1 MRERTRNNVPAI
13 RRQVNIAAAQRA
25 VWNALTTSEGLTSWW
40 ADEARI
46 EPRAGGRV
54 VIGNKNGEDQ
64 VTEER
69 GFIHTWRPTSRLEIA
84 FDNVGNSELKG
95 TRLSFS
101 LARDGDETLLAMVH
115 SGGEALE
122 EEGRRQAL
130 DDEWKR
136 AFKALQSH
144 LDQAPS

>member
-1 MRERTRNNVPAI
+1 MRNCTRDNVPAI

-25 VWNALTTSEGLTSWW
+25 VWNALTTAEGLTSWW

-54 VIGNKNGEDQ
+54 VIGNRNGDDGI
-64 VTEER
+64 TEER

-84 FDNVGNSELKG
+84 FDNIGASELKG

-101 LARDGDETLLAMVH
+101 LARDGDETLLALVH
-115 SGGEALE
+115 AGGDALE
-122 EEGRRQAL
+122 DEARRAAL

-136 AFKALQSH
+136 AFKALQAH
-144 LDQAPS
+144 LDQEPS

>member
-1 MRERTRNNVPAI
+1 MPAI

-25 VWNALTTSEGLTSWW
+25 VWNALTTAEGLTSWW

-54 VIGNKNGEDQ
+54 VIGNQNGDDGITED
-64 VTEER
+64 R

-84 FDNVGNSELKG
+84 FDNIGASEMKG
-95 TRLSFS
+95 ARLSFS
-101 LARDGDETLLAMVH
+101 LARDGDETLLALVH
-115 SGGEALE
+115 AGGDALE
-122 EEGRRQAL
+122 DEARRQAL

>member
-46 EPRAGGRV
+46 DPRAGGRV

-122 EEGRRQAL
+122 EEARRQAL